1 MICSDITQQCE
12 RVYDSK
18 PDATDNCTIAQCND
32 LSGKWEYVPKD
43 CPSDN
48 CTLSS
53 CDPTSGQCITVQ
65 KPCDD
70 LNACTENL
78 CHPEN
83 GTCYYQPVDLIALQG
98 SDYCL
103 TVTCNPNLEGVTY
116 TRLGTDVPCPNANR
130 CKADSTVPGC
140 CVCEPVLSTAA
151 IAGIT
156 TGAIVGAVVG
166 GVAGAALIGV
176 GGKVGYDYF
185 SAQSAAGANVNNNP
199 LYVETGSHTNPLA
212 N

>member
-1 MICSDITQQCE
+1 
-12 RVYDSK
+12 
-18 PDATDNCTIAQCND
+18 